1 MTRLTLYT
9 TLITGQLAFAA
20 ATLWL
25 QAQPNMD
32 EKNYLKCWYSI
43 PQTARDDIVAM
54 IASAP
59 KGTTNIL
66 DYYKNLI
73 DRNAH
78 DIPAAIQSV
87 GKLVNVAPTITNSLY
102 QQITVERQAIE
113 PDGEGVHYLTDS
125 ITRAEDL
132 LKKDTLY
139 PLESNLSDFVVQAIA
154 RTNLGQSSLRSS
166 IDTLMSKIGLPGD
179 FLLKTTVYDKLA
191 LALEKL
197 NKKTGKPKPTIT
209 QALAELDRMSLGEC
223 EKHKA
228 LVDARSAT
236 KTLQEAINAVN
247 GQPANKTYG
256 LLGNLKTTATANGTP
271 LAEHDIYR
279 RLAKGI
285 AHLNELLDSRI
296 TGWPS
301 PDPANI
307 GEITQEIIAKTPT
320 TLSPSN
326 PEDTGAG
333 EDEGAGG

>member
-1 MTRLTLYT
+1 MTRFTLYT
-9 TLITGQLAFAA
+9 AMITGQLAFAA
-20 ATLWL
+20 STLWL

-32 EKNYLKCWYSI
+32 EKNYLDYWYNI
-43 PQTARDDIVAM
+43 PKTERDDIVAM
-54 IASAP
+54 INSAP
-59 KGTTNIL
+59 LRTNAF

-73 DRNAH
+73 DRNAD

-87 GKLVNVAPTITNSLY
+87 GKLVNETPTITNSLY
-102 QQITVERQAIE
+102 QQITVARQRIQA
-113 PDGEGVHYLTDS
+113 DHEGIYSLTDS
-125 ITRAEDL
+125 IKRAEDI
-132 LKKDTLY
+132 LKKDTSY
-139 PLESNLSDFVVQAIA
+139 PLPNTMWYAVPQAKQFTA
-154 RTNLGQSSLRSS
+154 HHVSFSLRVN
-166 IDTLMSKIGLPGD
+166 IDL
-179 FLLKTTVYDKLA
+179 LLKQIGDVGVFYHKKTVYDKLA

-197 NKKTGKPKPTIT
+197 NEKTGQPKSTIT
-209 QALAELDRMSLGEC
+209 QALAELDRMSLNC
-223 EKHKA
+223 QQHKG
-228 LVDARSAT
+228 LVDKRSST
-236 KTLQEAINAVN
+236 QTLQEAINAVN